1 MSDLIFYWVEYM
13 CAAVFVIIGVASE
26 AWARRA
32 FACSYNFFGLQ
43 R

>member
-26 AWARRA
+26 AWGQES
-32 FACSYNFFGLQ
+32 FCLLL
-43 R
+43 